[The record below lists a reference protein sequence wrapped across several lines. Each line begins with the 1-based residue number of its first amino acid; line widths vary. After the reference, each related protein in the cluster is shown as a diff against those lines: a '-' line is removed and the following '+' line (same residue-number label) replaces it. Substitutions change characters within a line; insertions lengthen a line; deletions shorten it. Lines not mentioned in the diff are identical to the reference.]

1 MRFILTILGI
11 AIFLIVAFTALK
23 ISPDEDTPAKYA
35 KQFLNHLQDGDYP
48 SAVST
53 FGGNICRCPADLGWV
68 SYLIYGSGEDPN
80 LAFMMGK
87 RFVRG
92 GFDIKKMRSTV
103 DKSKQTLLE
112 RPQDFEVDVPLSF
125 DPVIY
130 APYFLPLDMAY
141 GIPIKESDLNSFVA
155 DPDKDCWKALTL
167 RMRPSLNAGT
177 VAIPDD
183 AKKQI
188 DHYMKDKR
196 AREKE
201 EREYG
206 EKHKNTATQTATE
219 VAAGLAKEALAEAE
233 NSKYLIPKDAGD
245 VLGADGKPIA
255 KDLVASRLPRLKS
268 ALLRLHMVRRDPVE
282 PFTVFHFVVSDPVL
296 LLPQN
301 GDYKILMLKNF
312 KPPMTGVAVPDPSS
326 QNSEAQNGGAPAAQ
340 TQQAGQTQPAT
351 RTPSTAPATSH

>member
-1 MRFILTILGI
+1 MRFFLTILGI

-23 ISPDEDTPAKYA
+23 ISPDEDTPVKYA

-48 SAVST
+48 SAVSS

-92 GFDIKKMRSTV
+92 GFEIKKMRSTV

-112 RPQDFEVDVPLSF
+112 RPEDFEIDVPLSF
-125 DPVIY
+125 DPAIY

-141 GIPIKESDLNSFVA
+141 GIPIKAQDLDSFIA
-155 DPDKDCWKALTL
+155 DPDKDSWKALTL
-167 RMRPSLNAGT
+167 RLRPSLAAGT
-177 VAIPDD
+177 VTIPED

-201 EREYG
+201 ERQYN

-219 VAAGLAKEALAEAE
+219 IAAGLAKEALAESA
-233 NSKYLIPKDAGD
+233 NSKYLIPKDAAG
-245 VLGADGKPIA
+245 VIGVDGKPIA
-255 KDLVASRLPRLKS
+255 QDAVAARLPRLKS

-296 LLPQN
+296 LIPEK
-301 GDYKILMLKNF
+301 GDYKMLVLKNF
-312 KPPMTGVAVPDPSS
+312 KPPMTGVAVPTTPGE
-326 QNSEAQNGGAPAAQ
+326 NTAQPAAADKPQ
-340 TQQAGQTQPAT
+340 
-351 RTPSTAPATSH
+351 